1 MFFQALKMSAT
12 DVSEE
17 DDLVQSLHRPKTLS
31 KNASIA
37 IGKTTEIISHGFPKV
52 MLVATWLLVW
62 KSMSF
67 VLAFLVCT

>member
-52 MLVATWLLVW
+52 MLVAT
-62 KSMSF
+62 
-67 VLAFLVCT
+67 